1 MKESTPLCLVLM
13 PFDKKNDATGRVIDF
28 EAVYQRLVVPAVE
41 AAGLTPM
48 RAEEQRAGGVLD
60 KRLFERLI
68 MCEYAVADLTTANAN
83 VFYQLGVR
91 HCARLQATVPIY
103 AAGTAQLPLDVHQ
116 LEAVPY
122 RVSPQGLPV
131 YEAKYRTLITE
142 HLKRIREGGADSPLY
157 RLVPGYPEIDPRRI
171 ETMGEQQ
178 QYLCAMKKQLAEAR
192 LKGGESVRELEWR
205 IRSVGE
211 PDCTLLLDIFFCY
224 RAVKWWNEMIE
235 QARQMPPALAATAV
249 VQEQLAL
256 ALHAAGRSEEAEQAL
271 RELIAGRGPSSES
284 YTVLGRILKDR
295 WEKAVEQGDKA
306 LAKEFLE
313 KAIAAYHKGFEADW
327 RDTNPGVNVVVLME
341 LKQPADPRR
350 RQILPVVYYALE
362 QRVRSGAADYW
373 DYATLL
379 ELAVL
384 SLDEAKGM
392 DALGRSLARVR
403 ESWEAETTAR
413 DLRLIREARHRRGA
427 DSPAWAEQAES
438 ELLQAAARGTA
449 RP

>member
-284 YTVLGRILKDR
+284 
-295 WEKAVEQGDKA
+295 
-306 LAKEFLE
+306 
-313 KAIAAYHKGFEADW
+313 
-327 RDTNPGVNVVVLME
+327 
-341 LKQPADPRR
+341 
-350 RQILPVVYYALE
+350 
-362 QRVRSGAADYW
+362 
-373 DYATLL
+373 
-379 ELAVL
+379 
-384 SLDEAKGM
+384 
-392 DALGRSLARVR
+392 
-403 ESWEAETTAR
+403 
-413 DLRLIREARHRRGA
+413 
-427 DSPAWAEQAES
+427 
-438 ELLQAAARGTA
+438 
-449 RP
+449 